1 MEQIGDVF
9 KLGKSGTVPELQRKE
24 ALPISFF
31 DGWDC
36 KYDGFLYVS
45 IILLYAV
52 SLEGSL
58 AYD

>member
-1 MEQIGDVF
+1 
-9 KLGKSGTVPELQRKE
+9 VPELQRNE
-24 ALPISFF
+24 ASHISYF
-31 DGWDC
+31 DGWEC